1 SAAPA
6 STSASVRVPSSPSN
20 VLAIGSSIPSTTT
33 ARSGSSP
40 SCSAWSERHTGR
52 SAAGSNGR
60 PEPRPGV
67 RARASTDPAPRSG
80 GGCGTRGGSGRS
92 GRVVTRHL
100 VSALASASAAAV
112 DGVEPATDAPT
123 VPPAVHSPGRRPQT
137 RHPVLTQTR
146 GGPADADPRR
156 RRRTPTPGTPILGRR
171 SWDADLGTPTRGCR
185 PGDADPGMPTRGC
198 RPGDADPGMPT
209 RTDVDA
215 DRRRRGRGRGPR
227 TWTADAEGG
236 WPGRATPLSARRA
249 GLRLAEDPVHRGAAD
264 RALALGHAPTRVAD
278 RDLTLEVALL
288 PALHAVAVVGV
299 GHVVL
304 LVFSTPCGFPRGRR
318 HRTHPGVAFTP
329 PGPGVGTAGA
339 DPDPFRPGRPVH
351 GE

>member
-1 SAAPA
+1 
-6 STSASVRVPSSPSN
+6 
-20 VLAIGSSIPSTTT
+20 
-33 ARSGSSP
+33 
-40 SCSAWSERHTGR
+40 
-52 SAAGSNGR
+52 
-60 PEPRPGV
+60 
-67 RARASTDPAPRSG
+67 
-80 GGCGTRGGSGRS
+80 
-92 GRVVTRHL
+92 
-100 VSALASASAAAV
+100 V

-171 SWDADLGTPTRGCR
+171 SWDADLGTPILGCRPGDADPGTPTRGRR

-198 RPGDADPGMPT
+198 RPRDSDP
-209 RTDVDA
+209 
-215 DRRRRGRGRGPR
+215 
-227 TWTADAEGG
+227 DAEGG

-329 PGPGVGTAGA
+329 PGPGVCMAGA
-339 DPDPFRPGRPVH
+339 GPDPFRPGRPVH

>member
-1 SAAPA
+1 MP
-6 STSASVRVPSSPSN
+6 TR
-20 VLAIGSSIPSTTT
+20 G
-33 ARSGSSP
+33 
-40 SCSAWSERHTGR
+40 C
-52 SAAGSNGR
+52 
-60 PEPRPGV
+60 RPG
-67 RARASTDPAPRSG
+67 
-80 GGCGTRGGSGRS
+80 
-92 GRVVTRHL
+92 
-100 VSALASASAAAV
+100 
-112 DGVEPATDAPT
+112 
-123 VPPAVHSPGRRPQT
+123 
-137 RHPVLTQTR
+137 
-146 GGPADADPRR
+146 DADPGM
-156 RRRTPTPGTPILGRR
+156 PGCRPGMPILGCRPG
-171 SWDADLGTPTRGCR
+171 DADPGMPGCRPGMPILGCR

-209 RTDVDA
+209 RGCRSRDA
-215 DRRRRGRGRGPR
+215 DPDRRRRGPTSTGAWTGTADLDRGPGPR

-264 RALALGHAPTRVAD
+264 RALALGHAPTRVAA

-288 PALHAVAVVGV
+288 PALPAVAVVGV

-329 PGPGVGTAGA
+329 PGLGVGTAGA

-351 GE
+351 GESSRDRRRTTRSPRSRWSYRSPSPNGRSVRRPGAPWGTTLELARTSVNE

>member
-1 SAAPA
+1 
-6 STSASVRVPSSPSN
+6 
-20 VLAIGSSIPSTTT
+20 
-33 ARSGSSP
+33 
-40 SCSAWSERHTGR
+40 
-52 SAAGSNGR
+52 
-60 PEPRPGV
+60 
-67 RARASTDPAPRSG
+67 
-80 GGCGTRGGSGRS
+80 
-92 GRVVTRHL
+92 
-100 VSALASASAAAV
+100 
-112 DGVEPATDAPT
+112 
-123 VPPAVHSPGRRPQT
+123 
-137 RHPVLTQTR
+137 
-146 GGPADADPRR
+146 
-156 RRRTPTPGTPILGRR
+156 
-171 SWDADLGTPTRGCR
+171 
-185 PGDADPGMPTRGC
+185 MPTRGC
-198 RPGDADPGMPT
+198 RPGDADPGMPIPGCRPGPTST
-209 RTDVDA
+209 RTDVDGDVDGDRGPGPRTWTA
-215 DRRRRGRGRGPR
+215 DLDRGPGPR